1 MTFFRLPFIVSIA
14 IIQTLAACSSGSLPV
29 QDHATAPLEG
39 RLAKDAPQIS
49 SVFSVEPEASAPD
62 EPVTLVSDPAPVEK
76 RFFRPA
82 LAVDDETSNRLSD
95 ILPDGAEI
103 GYIVVDLERGTPIAQ
118 HRADRDQIPAS
129 SAKLATAVAAL
140 QLLGPDHRF
149 LTELQA
155 TGHIE
160 DGVLKGDLILKGGGD
175 PVLDIPD
182 LLSLIDDLA
191 RLSIRRVDG
200 DFLIDDTLLPR
211 FTEIEATQP
220 TEASYNPGVSALS
233 VAFNRVNLRWKKNK
247 KALAVETMPRLA
259 EASFEGAARDR
270 LPPGGIQLKQFED
283 GKATWQLADRG
294 ARRSKRSLP
303 VKDAGLHAGR
313 VFADLASLYGIDLP
327 TPKRVTKSTSG
338 SLLAVHESRPL
349 RELVRDMLWYSNN
362 LVAELIGLSAAKTL
376 QPELASLDNSAD
388 IVLSEL
394 KRQFSDVSWDNALL
408 RNHSGLSSET
418 RLTPEQLAAILRYG
432 WRDGMLS
439 SLLPGSGWSGTLA
452 RRFNGPDQALR
463 IWAKTGSINYVT
475 TLGGYLLS
483 PSHSPAAFVMM
494 ISDEKAR
501 AAYDAQPR
509 RSRDSEKRAQAWKE
523 KADKAMNHIINDWLE
538 PAPRLDTRSLH
549 AQSHTDGKKAR
560 Y

>member
-1 MTFFRLPFIVSIA
+1 M
-14 IIQTLAACSSGSLPV
+14 
-29 QDHATAPLEG
+29 
-39 RLAKDAPQIS
+39 
-49 SVFSVEPEASAPD
+49 
-62 EPVTLVSDPAPVEK
+62 VSDPVPIEK

-191 RLSIRRVDG
+191 RLSIRRIDG

-233 VAFNRVNLRWKKNK
+233 VAFNRVNLRWKKKNK

-294 ARRSKRSLP
+294 ARRSTRSLP

-327 TPKRVTKSTSG
+327 TPKRVTESISG

-394 KRQFSDVSWDNALL
+394 KRQFSDVSWDNARL

-483 PSHSPAAFVMM
+483 PSHGPAAFVMM

-523 KADKAMNHIINDWLE
+523 KADKAMNLIINDWLE

-549 AQSHTDGKKAR
+549 AQSHNDG
-560 Y
+560 